1 AALAASGIQVLVGI
15 AGIALGI
22 IALVGCQHY
31 DPHLG
36 RSSLCRR
43 IGPYKWYC
51 SQWNGSNC
59 PAALSIPKLET
70 QSILP
75 DVPGGCFA
83 FIYHDFFFA
92 PVFKHITL
100 LVLVH

>member
-1 AALAASGIQVLVGI
+1 
-15 AGIALGI
+15 
-22 IALVGCQHY
+22 
-31 DPHLG
+31 
-36 RSSLCRR
+36 
-43 IGPYKWYC
+43 
-51 SQWNGSNC
+51 
-59 PAALSIPKLET
+59 LSIPKLET

-100 LVLVH
+100 LVFGSLIASLAPMNAVMIGSRTMVKLMETHEAWKIFTECFTE